1 MVKVL
6 LIHYR
11 LSKEQPLTV
20 TPCPYPHW
28 RPVFGSSY
36 NEFVFPGC
44 WHFDNGATSKI
55 DDIHIEHGGLPHVL
69 PLNFH
74 LSFGVQVDRTILRCS
89 YSLSLVVGP
98 LLHA

>member
-55 DDIHIEHGGLPHVL
+55 YDILTEHCGLLNVL
-69 PLNFH
+69 PLAVPLNFDI
-74 LSFGVQVDRTILRCS
+74 QVG
-89 YSLSLVVGP
+89 GP
-98 LLHA
+98 F